1 MTALAELI
9 GKLRNKKKAAHR
21 SKFGHYLDTVRD
33 LASGAE
39 IDSDEAAAVLDA
51 NGKDESSLEHDV
63 GIQQQRFTWSAQLQA
78 NQQAGADRSRAER
91 DLATAQQALQA
102 AYDKLLPAVDAAH
115 DRLNDANLRFLT
127 TQGADS
133 RLAENILDQELLQ
146 REAALI
152 PELQTIN
159 SELKPLAADHGRLQ
173 TALENAEFQHTQ
185 KTRSTGR
192 VAWFIQPKDARELAE
207 IVANLQS
214 QLSQLDALI
223 RPRQQRQRELQR
235 QLSEIHAEKLQP

>member
-1 MTALAELI
+1 MALADVLA
-9 GKLRNKKKAAHR
+9 KLRSKKQAAHR
-21 SKFGHYLDTVRD
+21 SEFGHYLGLIKS
-33 LASGAE
+33 LASGE
-39 IDSDEAAAVLDA
+39 EVDSDECSHILDA
-51 NGKDESSLEHDV
+51 NGKDESNLEHDV
-63 GIQQQRFTWSAQLQA
+63 GIQQQRFSWAAQLQA
-78 NQQAGADRSRAER
+78 NQQAGKDRLLAER
-91 DLATAQQALQA
+91 ELQTAKAKLQEQF
-102 AYDKLLPAVDAAH
+102 DKLQPAINAAH
-115 DRLNDANLRFLT
+115 DLLNDANLRFLT

-159 SELKPLAADHGRLQ
+159 SELKPLVADHGRLQ
-173 TALENAEFQHTQ
+173 TALENAEFQHVQ

-192 VAWFIQPKDARELAE
+192 AAWFIQPKDADELAE

-214 QLSQLDALI
+214 QLRQLDALI

-235 QLSEIHAEKLQP
+235 QLSDIHAEKLQP